1 MAGEAGELALLIER
15 GRERRL
21 EACPYYATALVYA
34 ARWRRRCGLTELRAL
49 PPGVI
54 GSATENPVARALGP
68 GASAERW
75 WARLRHPDGR
85 MGTVALPGA
94 VEAFLE
100 RFHFGLYPSLVAGAP
115 LRALDGEGAVHG
127 RRAA

>member
-1 MAGEAGELALLIER
+1 MAGEARAR
-15 GRERRL
+15 SPHRADAR
-21 EACPYYATALVYA
+21 APAQTCPYYAATLSYV
-34 ARWRRRCGLTELRAL
+34 ARWRRRCGLPELRAL
-49 PPGVI
+49 PPGEI
-54 GSATENPVARALGP
+54 GSATENPLARALGP

-100 RFHFGLYPSLVAGAP
+100 RFHVGLYPSLVAGAP
-115 LRALDGEGAVHG
+115 LRALDGEASVPD

>member
-15 GRERRL
+15 GRERPL
-21 EACPYYATALVYA
+21 EACPYYAAALSFA
-34 ARWRRRCGLTELRAL
+34 ARWRARCRLPELRAL

-100 RFHFGLYPSLVAGAP
+100 RFHFGLYPSLVAGAR
-115 LRALDGEGAVHG
+115 LRSVEGKVSVRG